1 MKKIALLADGWKRL
15 ITYAWIRGINRFID
29 KYPER
34 IEVCH
39 YNCMGNWSDDRV
51 FNQGEYN
58 IFHLPDLTM
67 FDGIILD
74 LNNVCDEVQKQHLV
88 DMVRESGVPAISIGS
103 VVTDTDN
110 NMTLQ
115 ECLNIADQTM
125 YENKRKKK
133 NESMVER

>member
-15 ITYAWIRGINRFID
+15 ITYAWVRGINQFIEA
-29 KYPER
+29 YPEQ

-74 LNNVCDEVQKQHLV
+74 LNNVCDEVQN
-88 DMVRESGVPAISIGS
+88 SI
-103 VVTDTDN
+103 
-110 NMTLQ
+110 
-115 ECLNIADQTM
+115 
-125 YENKRKKK
+125 
-133 NESMVER
+133 